1 LAILFSHF
9 PSEVYRSKGKSKISL
24 FIQIGQLLVLVPV
37 LLVCKGYSFKVLYIA
52 RALVRI
58 EIVLSSFI
66 IMSAFFQFRI
76 RDSLKNTL
84 PMIGATIVM
93 GAIG

>member
-1 LAILFSHF
+1 
-9 PSEVYRSKGKSKISL
+9 VYRSKGKSKISL